1 MAMGNED
8 AYKVGVEEQK
18 TAPTLKEL
26 GHRAHSHVNMSVQG
40 KGLCCLSRG
49 LTIGFYIGFH
59 GTFSAS
65 NPGFVQVV

>member
-1 MAMGNED
+1 MAMSN

-40 KGLCCLSRG
+40 KGLCSLSRG
-49 LTIGFYIGFH
+49 LPIGFYIGFH
-59 GTFSAS
+59 GSFSAS
-65 NPGFVQVV
+65 NPWFN

>member
-40 KGLCCLSRG
+40 KGLCSLSRG
-49 LTIGFYIGFH
+49 LTIGL
-59 GTFSAS
+59 SAS
-65 NPGFVQVV
+65 TEPSVH